1 MGARARTKPASFC
14 SGRGQLTISQEQRA
28 QTAKNPNETGRLPG
42 GSTEATGRPRKHR
55 RVVVEEEEDEEE
67 AAVDEET
74 EEVELEEDTT
84 QATQIDESG
93 GDEDDEIFNGSSLRD
108 EAVWPNEI
116 KTGARAFI
124 EWYIERYSA
133 PPETFTDDAQVL
145 IMNSVCA
152 NPMDILCP
160 MPQIQRRHLILAF
173 LTERKIQ
180 VPGPKKGDPISS
192 KTAKQYFVDISHYL
206 HHWQSEDPSPDS
218 SRQLQYGDWDY
229 RHLVF
234 KPIQMLIKQK
244 GKFEDGLQNATVP
257 LNLADNPNAESS
269 ILNKMGHHA
278 ASTPP
283 EHVELVRMWIRAFLK
298 WSSENNYENNQYAPH
313 RGELRTSGFSD
324 FLYFSM
330 MLLAIDVGSN
340 AG

>member
-1 MGARARTKPASFC
+1 M
-14 SGRGQLTISQEQRA
+14 
-28 QTAKNPNETGRLPG
+28 
-42 GSTEATGRPRKHR
+42 
-55 RVVVEEEEDEEE
+55 
-67 AAVDEET
+67 DEET

-152 NPMDILCP
+152 NPMGILCP
-160 MPQIQRRHLILAF
+160 MLQIQRRHLILAF
-173 LTERKIQ
+173 LAECKIQ

-206 HHWQSEDPSPDS
+206 HHWQSEDPSPGS

-257 LNLADNPNAESS
+257 LNLADNPNAES
-269 ILNKMGHHA
+269 HF
-278 ASTPP
+278 
-283 EHVELVRMWIRAFLK
+283 LV
-298 WSSENNYENNQYAPH
+298 
-313 RGELRTSGFSD
+313 
-324 FLYFSM
+324 
-330 MLLAIDVGSN
+330 
-340 AG
+340 